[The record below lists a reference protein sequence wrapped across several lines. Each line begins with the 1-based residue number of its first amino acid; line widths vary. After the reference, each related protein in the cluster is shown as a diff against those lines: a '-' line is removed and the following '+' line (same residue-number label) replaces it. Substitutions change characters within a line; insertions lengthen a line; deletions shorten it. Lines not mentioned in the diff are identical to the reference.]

1 MQVLKT
7 LVIVLGVMIVA
18 GIAVIGVTI
27 YHRATN
33 LVNSPVPGST
43 EPAVRTGF
51 GPGFGPGFGRVAL
64 DLPPGSRVVEMT
76 AEGDRLILR
85 LRLADGGRQILILD
99 MATGKRL
106 GTFELRDGGEPRD
119 GKPREGKAKDGE
131 ARGGDAASGPMAR
144 RPAPA
149 P

>member
-1 MQVLKT
+1 MQALKA

-33 LVNSPVPGST
+33 LVNSPEPRST

-119 GKPREGKAKDGE
+119 RKPREGKAKDGE
-131 ARGGDAASGPMAR
+131 ARGGDAASGPRAR
-144 RPAPA
+144 RPAP
-149 P
+149 

>member
-1 MQVLKT
+1 MQALKA
-7 LVIVLGVMIVA
+7 LVIILGVMIVA

-131 ARGGDAASGPMAR
+131 ARGGDAASGPRAR

>member
-1 MQVLKT
+1 MQALKA
-7 LVIVLGVMIVA
+7 LVIILGVMIVA

>member
-1 MQVLKT
+1 MQALKA

-33 LVNSPVPGST
+33 LVNSPVPR
-43 EPAVRTGF
+43 PAKPAPE
-51 GPGFGPGFGRVAL
+51 PGFGPGFGRVAL

-119 GKPREGKAKDGE
+119 GKLREGKAKDGA

-149 P
+149 R

>member
-1 MQVLKT
+1 MQALKS
-7 LVIVLGVMIVA
+7 LVFVLGVMIVA
-18 GIAVIGVTI
+18 AIAVIGVTI
-27 YHRATN
+27 FLRATN

-51 GPGFGPGFGRVAL
+51 GPGFGPGFGRMAL

-85 LRLADGGRQILILD
+85 LRLADGGGQILILD

-106 GTFELRDGGEPRD
+106 GIFESRDDGEPRD
-119 GKPREGKAKDGE
+119 GKPSEGKAKDGA

-149 P
+149 R

>member
-1 MQVLKT
+1 MQTLKT

-33 LVNSPVPGST
+33 LVNSPVPASA
-43 EPAVRTGF
+43 EPDVRTGL
-51 GPGFGPGFGRVAL
+51 GPGFGRVVL
-64 DLPPGSRVVEMT
+64 ELPPGSRIVEMT
-76 AEGDRLILR
+76 AEDGRLILR

-131 ARGGDAASGPMAR
+131 ARGGDAASGPRAR

>member
-33 LVNSPVPGST
+33 PVNSPVPPSAKPST
-43 EPAVRTGF
+43 EPVVRTGP
-51 GPGFGPGFGRVAL
+51 GPGFGKVAL
-64 DLPPGSRVVEMT
+64 DLPPGSRIVETT

-85 LRLADGGRQILILD
+85 LRLADGGWQILILD

-106 GTFELRDGGEPRD
+106 GTFELRAGEPRAGKPGD
-119 GKPREGKAKDGE
+119 GKPQDGA
-131 ARGGDAASGPMAR
+131 AR
-144 RPAPA
+144 
-149 P
+149 

>member
-1 MQVLKT
+1 MQALKA

-85 LRLADGGRQILILD
+85 LRLADGGWQILILD

-106 GTFELRDGGEPRD
+106 GIFESRDDGEPRD
-119 GKPREGKAKDGE
+119 GKPSEGKAKDGE
-131 ARGGDAASGPMAR
+131 ARGGDAAAGPRAR
-144 RPAPA
+144 HPAPA

>member
-33 LVNSPVPGST
+33 PVNSPVPPSAKPST
-43 EPAVRTGF
+43 EPAVRTGP
-51 GPGFGPGFGRVAL
+51 GPGFGKVAL
-64 DLPPGSRVVEMT
+64 DLPPGSRIVETT

-85 LRLADGGRQILILD
+85 LRLADGGWQILILD

-106 GTFELRDGGEPRD
+106 GTFELTD
-119 GKPREGKAKDGE
+119 GKPREGKPKDG
-131 ARGGDAASGPMAR
+131 G
-144 RPAPA
+144 APGR
-149 P
+149 

>member
-1 MQVLKT
+1 MQALKA
-7 LVIVLGVMIVA
+7 LVIILGVMIVA

-27 YHRATN
+27 YHRTTN

-85 LRLADGGRQILILD
+85 LRLADGGWRILILD

-119 GKPREGKAKDGE
+119 RKPREGKAKDGE
-131 ARGGDAASGPMAR
+131 ARGGDAASGPRAR

>member
-1 MQVLKT
+1 MQALKA

-33 LVNSPVPGST
+33 LVNSPVPRPAKPAP
-43 EPAVRTGF
+43 EPGF
-51 GPGFGPGFGRVAL
+51 GLGFGPGFGRVAL

-119 GKPREGKAKDGE
+119 GKLREGKAKDGA

-149 P
+149 R

>member
-33 LVNSPVPGST
+33 LVNSPVPASA
-43 EPAVRTGF
+43 ESAVWTGP
-51 GPGFGPGFGRVAL
+51 GPGFGPVVL
-64 DLPPGSRVVEMT
+64 ELPPGSRIVEMT
-76 AEGDRLILR
+76 AEDGRLILR

-106 GTFELRDGGEPRD
+106 GTFELKEGELRD
-119 GKPREGKAKDGE
+119 GKLRD
-131 ARGGDAASGPMAR
+131 DAAPGR
-144 RPAPA
+144 
-149 P
+149 

>member
-1 MQVLKT
+1 MQALKA

-43 EPAVRTGF
+43 EP
-51 GPGFGPGFGRVAL
+51 GFGRVAL
-64 DLPPGSRVVEMT
+64 DLPAGSRVVEMT

-85 LRLADGGRQILILD
+85 LRLADGGWRILILD

-106 GTFELRDGGEPRD
+106 GTFESREGGEPRDGKPRD
-119 GKPREGKAKDGE
+119 GKPREGKAKDGG
-131 ARGGDAASGPMAR
+131 ARGGDAAAGPMAR

-149 P
+149 R

>member
-1 MQVLKT
+1 MQALKA
-7 LVIVLGVMIVA
+7 LVIVLGAMIVA

-106 GTFELRDGGEPRD
+106 GTFELRDG
-119 GKPREGKAKDGE
+119 KPREGKAKDGE
-131 ARGGDAASGPMAR
+131 ARGGDAASDPMAR

-149 P
+149 R

>member
-18 GIAVIGVTI
+18 GITAIGVTI

-33 LVNSPVPGST
+33 LVNSPVPAST
-43 EPAVRTGF
+43 EPDIRTGL
-51 GPGFGPGFGRVAL
+51 GPGFGRVAL

-119 GKPREGKAKDGE
+119 GGDREGKPKDG
-131 ARGGDAASGPMAR
+131 AGR
-144 RPAPA
+144 
-149 P
+149 

>member
-1 MQVLKT
+1 MQALKA

-85 LRLADGGRQILILD
+85 LRLADGGWQILILD

-106 GTFELRDGGEPRD
+106 GTFELRYGGEPRD
-119 GKPREGKAKDGE
+119 GKPGEGEAKDGE
-131 ARGGDAASGPMAR
+131 ARGGDAASGPRAR

>member
-1 MQVLKT
+1 MQALKA
-7 LVIVLGVMIVA
+7 LVIILGVMIVA

-119 GKPREGKAKDGE
+119 RKPREGKAKDGE
-131 ARGGDAASGPMAR
+131 ARGGDAASGPRAR

>member
-1 MQVLKT
+1 MQALKA

-18 GIAVIGVTI
+18 GIAVIGMTI

-33 LVNSPVPGST
+33 LVNSPEPRPA
-43 EPAVRTGF
+43 EPAVRTGL
-51 GPGFGPGFGRVAL
+51 GPGVGKMAL
-64 DLPPGSRVVEMT
+64 ELPAGSRVVEMT

-85 LRLADGGRQILILD
+85 LRLADGGRRILILD

-106 GTFELRDGGEPRD
+106 GTFELRA
-119 GKPREGKAKDGE
+119 GKPKDGE
-131 ARGGDAASGPMAR
+131 AQIDDPAAGPMAR

-149 P
+149 R

>member
-1 MQVLKT
+1 MKALKA
-7 LVIVLGVMIVA
+7 LVIILGVMIVA

-43 EPAVRTGF
+43 EPAVRT
-51 GPGFGPGFGRVAL
+51 GFGPGFGRVAL

-131 ARGGDAASGPMAR
+131 ARGGDAASGPRAR

>member
-1 MQVLKT
+1 MQALKA

-85 LRLADGGRQILILD
+85 LRLADGGRRILILD

-131 ARGGDAASGPMAR
+131 ARGGDAAAGPMAR

-149 P
+149 R

>member
-1 MQVLKT
+1 MQALKT
-7 LVIVLGVMIVA
+7 LIIVLGVMIVA

-27 YHRATN
+27 YHRTTN
-33 LVNSPVPGST
+33 LVNSPVPDSPKPAAKPAT
-43 EPAVRTGF
+43 EPAVRTGLGAGF
-51 GPGFGPGFGRVAL
+51 GPGFGPGFGKVAL

-106 GTFELRDGGEPRD
+106 GTFELRAGEPRAGKPGD
-119 GKPREGKAKDGE
+119 GKPKDGA
-131 ARGGDAASGPMAR
+131 AR
-144 RPAPA
+144 
-149 P
+149 

>member
-1 MQVLKT
+1 MQALKT

-18 GIAVIGVTI
+18 AIAVIGVTI

-33 LVNSPVPGST
+33 LVNSPVPP
-43 EPAVRTGF
+43 PAK
-51 GPGFGPGFGRVAL
+51 PAPEPGFGRVAL

-85 LRLADGGRQILILD
+85 LRLADGGRWILILD

-131 ARGGDAASGPMAR
+131 ARGGDAAAGPMAR
-144 RPAPA
+144 RPAPTR
-149 P
+149 